1 MLKNWTKADDEK
13 LKLLDSYGVAIG
25 DMAKIIGVSYR
36 SVHARLNRI
45 RNMEDN
51 QEPNDNNEE
60 RLATKEIR
68 ENICLMYIT
77 NMTEKKNHVAS
88 REVKWKSALS
98 SVIQTVLTGK
108 YYLILIIT
116 IWRWDRYEKFIYEIK
131 DLLIRNTSSN
141 A

>member
-88 REVKWKSALS
+88 REDKWKSALS

-116 IWRWDRYEKFIYEIK
+116 I
-131 DLLIRNTSSN
+131 
-141 A
+141 

>member
-116 IWRWDRYEKFIYEIK
+116 I
-131 DLLIRNTSSN
+131 
-141 A
+141 